1 MKKRTKAIIVD
12 DERLA
17 RKDLRSLLADYPG
30 TEVVGEA
37 DSVTAAVQLIAETS
51 PDIIFLDIQMPGE
64 SGFDLLER
72 TELKARVIF
81 VTAFDEYAIR
91 AFEVDA
97 VDYLLKPVNPDRLRA
112 AMERLEKEVVPVEP
126 SKQRL
131 EIEDSLFLSVNSRLK
146 FIKVSAIVCIQAAG
160 DYSEIF
166 LADGKKG
173 LVQKKMGEWEDRLP
187 SSHFCRIHRSTII
200 NMDCIDRV
208 EEWFSNSYRVYLKGI
223 EAPLV
228 MSRNYAS
235 LLKDKLG

>member
-1 MKKRTKAIIVD
+1 MKKKTRAILVD

-17 RKDLRSLLADYPG
+17 RKDLRSLLAEYPG
-30 TEVVGEA
+30 VEVVGEA
-37 DSVTAAVQLIAETS
+37 DSVAAAAELIAETS

-72 TELKARVIF
+72 ADIKSRVIF

-97 VDYLLKPVNPDRLRA
+97 VDYLLKPVNPDRLCA
-112 AMERLEKEVVPVEP
+112 AMERLEKEVVSAEP

-146 FIKVSAIVCIQAAG
+146 FIKLRAIVYIQAAG
-160 DYSEIF
+160 DYSEIY

-173 LVQKKMGEWEDRLP
+173 LVQKKMGEWEERLP
-187 SSHFCRIHRSTII
+187 ASHFCRIHRSTII

-208 EEWFSNSYRVYLKGI
+208 EEWFSNSHRVYLKGV